1 MAKAPKKLGCSN
13 MKQMVESDKV
23 IFKDFQ
29 IINELTTFIEKK
41 ASFEAEDGCHDDLV
55 MCLVIYAWAVAQDYF
70 IEMTD
75 QSVREELYEKDKRSL
90 EEDMSP
96 FGFIDD
102 GTDEVVE
109 VDKKAGL
116 VWTMAS
122 DWDDDPRWEK
132 YRERVEDV
140 SDVAGLEY
148 GLPQS
153 DWQWN

>member
-1 MAKAPKKLGCSN
+1 
-13 MKQMVESDKV
+13 
-23 IFKDFQ
+23 
-29 IINELTTFIEKK
+29 
-41 ASFEAEDGCHDDLV
+41 
-55 MCLVIYAWAVAQDYF
+55 
-70 IEMTD
+70 
-75 QSVREELYEKDKRSL
+75 
-90 EEDMSP
+90 MSP

-102 GTDEVVE
+102 GTDDVVE

-122 DWDDDPRWEK
+122 DWNEDPRWDK